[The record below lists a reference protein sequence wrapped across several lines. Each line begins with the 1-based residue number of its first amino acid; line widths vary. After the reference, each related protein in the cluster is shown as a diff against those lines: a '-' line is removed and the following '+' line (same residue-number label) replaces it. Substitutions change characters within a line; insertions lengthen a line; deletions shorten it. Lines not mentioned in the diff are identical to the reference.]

1 MKKSIPARPRRWLVL
16 PPIVIGAA
24 VVIWLT
30 QHAQTPQRRP
40 QQEVARVLRV
50 IEAPAVDVIP
60 RVLGYGTA
68 KPARVWRAVA
78 EVEGRVVKVR
88 SELKPGAFVKEGEV
102 VLEIDPREYEL
113 VVTRLEAEIAEN
125 EANLAELETQKEND
139 SLSLEI
145 EKVSLSLAQADLDR
159 VLGLIEQDDAA
170 ATEVRDE
177 KRVYLAQKQKA
188 QALQNALNLVPKKR
202 SQLRA
207 KIAVSAARLQQARLD
222 LRKTVIKAPF
232 HCRLAEVQIEEGQF
246 LKASET
252 LFEADGTEATE
263 IDAQISFNRARG
275 LLPPELQH
283 ELGIIPSMAEVRK
296 LFDIQATVRMHMG
309 DLVALWPARF
319 VRIREQIDPVTRT
332 LALVVAVDKPYE
344 RAIPG
349 QRPPL
354 VKGSYCEVELRGKSL
369 PNRIVIPR
377 VALHEDVVY
386 VVDGANRLERRYVT
400 VLFAQSDFLCI
411 GDGLDAQMRVV
422 VSDPT
427 PAIEGMLVTPVND
440 EKLAAALIAQAQAGT
455 DVR

>member
-1 MKKSIPARPRRWLVL
+1 MKKSSPAGIRKWLIL

-24 VVIWLT
+24 VVIWFT
-30 QHAQTPQRRP
+30 QHAREPQRRP

-50 IEAPAVDVIP
+50 IEAPPVDVMP

-78 EVEGRVVKVR
+78 EVEGRVVKVH
-88 SELKPGAFVKEGEV
+88 SELKAGAFVKKGEV

-113 VVTRLEAEIAEN
+113 VVSQLEAEIAQN
-125 EANLAELETQKEND
+125 EANLAELETQQQND
-139 SLSLEI
+139 R
-145 EKVSLSLAQADLDR
+145 VSLDIEQASLRLAQADLDR

-170 ATEVRDE
+170 PSEVRDE
-177 KRVYLAQKQKA
+177 QRAYLAQKQKA

-202 SQLRA
+202 SQVQATIR
-207 KIAVSAARLQQARLD
+207 VSTARLQQARLN
-222 LRKTVIKAPF
+222 LHKTVIKAPF
-232 HCRLAEVQIEEGQF
+232 HCRLAEVQIEKGQF
-246 LKASET
+246 LKAGET

-263 IDAQISFNRARG
+263 VDAQISLDRLRG
-275 LLPPELQH
+275 LLPPELQR
-283 ELGIIPSMAEVRK
+283 ELGSIPSMAEIRK

-309 DLVALWPARF
+309 DFVATWPARF

-332 LALVVAVDKPYE
+332 LAVVIAVDKPYE

-369 PNRIVIPR
+369 PGRIVIPR

-386 VVDGANRLERRYVT
+386 VVDGANRLARRDVT

-411 GDGLDAQMRVV
+411 GDGLDAGMRVV

-440 EKLAAALIAQAQAGT
+440 EKLTAALIAQAQAGT

>member
-1 MKKSIPARPRRWLVL
+1 MNKNPVGVRRWLIL
-16 PPIVIGAA
+16 PPMVVGVA
-24 VVIWLT
+24 VVVWFT
-30 QHAQTPQRRP
+30 RHAREPQRRP
-40 QQEVARVLRV
+40 QQEVARALWA
-50 IEAPAVDVIP
+50 IDAPHVDVIP

-68 KPARVWRAVA
+68 RPARVWRAVA
-78 EVEGRVVKVR
+78 EVAGRVVNVHP
-88 SELKPGAFVKEGEV
+88 ELKAGAFVKEGEV

-113 VVTRLEAEIAEN
+113 VVTQLEAEIAQN
-125 EANLAELETQKEND
+125 EANLAELETQQEND
-139 SLSLEI
+139 LASLEI
-145 EKVSLSLAQADLDR
+145 EQASLRLAQTDLDR
-159 VLGLIEQDDAA
+159 VVGLIEQDEAA
-170 ATEVRDE
+170 PAEVRVE
-177 KRVYLAQKQKA
+177 ERAYLVQKQKA
-188 QALQNALNLVPKKR
+188 QAMQNALNLVPKKR

-207 KIAVSAARLQQARLD
+207 MIRVSAARLQRARLD
-222 LRKTVIKAPF
+222 LQKTVIKAPF

-246 LKASET
+246 LKAGET

-263 IDAQISFNRARG
+263 VDAQISLDRARG
-275 LLPPELQH
+275 LLPPELQR
-283 ELGIIPSMAEVRK
+283 ELGSIPSMAEVRK

-309 DLVALWPARF
+309 DFVATWPAKF

-332 LALVVAVDKPYE
+332 LAVVVAVDKPYE

-386 VVDGANRLERRYVT
+386 VVDGANRLARREVT

-411 GDGLDAQMRVV
+411 GDGLDAGMRVI

-427 PAIEGMLVTPVND
+427 PAIEGMLVAPVND
-440 EKLAAALIAQAQAGT
+440 EKLTAALVAQAQAGT